1 MLTKGMKIDKDSF
14 TVKDLDLGK
23 REAVIAFATY
33 GKLDREKER
42 ANKGMFT
49 KSWNENFTDI
59 RYFLNHKKEMAPG
72 KPLKFWEDDD
82 HAFMQAKHGTHVLG
96 DDTLK
101 MLDEGIIVAS
111 SYGFNPIRFTKMSS
125 GGYDYKEVQ
134 HMETSVLTH
143 WGAHKENFVASVTKS
158 WDPERLKELN
168 DSEVAFLRRLIQ
180 NQQQGLM
187 MTMDMCMQSA
197 EGSDMWLYTNDMIAE
212 QARAIGYLKYRLQYG
227 KKEVDDLRAAVKAME
242 KFVSSTKASDDCIQT
257 IEKELQYTKQFLS
270 EIDTASTSAPDDST
284 QTPLVSKEDDEFLK
298 RINYSLL
305 KLKVS

>member
-1 MLTKGMKIDKDSF
+1 MLTKEMKIVKDSL
-14 TVKDLDLGK
+14 TLKDIDMGK

-49 KSWNENFTDI
+49 KSWNESFTDI

-82 HAFMQAKHGTHVLG
+82 HAYMQAKHGTHVLG

-111 SYGFNPIRFTKMSS
+111 SYGFNPIRFTKMAG

-143 WGAHKENFVASVTKS
+143 WGAHKENFVHSVKKS
-158 WDPERLKELN
+158 WDPEMLKELN

-180 NQQQGLM
+180 NQQQGLL
-187 MTMDMCMQSA
+187 MTVDMSTQAA
-197 EGSDMWLYTNDMIAE
+197 EGSDMWLYTNELLSE
-212 QARAIGYLKYRLQYG
+212 QSRAIAYLKYRLQYG

-242 KFVSSTKASDDCIQT
+242 KFVSSTKASDECIQK
-257 IEKELQYTKQFLS
+257 IQSELQYTKQFLS
-270 EIDTASTSAPDDST
+270 DIDTVDTSAPEQST
-284 QTPLVSKEDDEFLK
+284 QTPSASKEDNEFLK
-298 RINYSLL
+298 QLHYLNL
-305 KLKVS
+305 KLKAS